1 MGGKSRKRGQV
12 SKRLIDRL
20 KRQSGGG
27 VIINNPEING
37 ADSAEATKKKKKKK
51 APLREDRQGRTLL

>member
-1 MGGKSRKRGQV
+1 
-12 SKRLIDRL
+12 
-20 KRQSGGG
+20 